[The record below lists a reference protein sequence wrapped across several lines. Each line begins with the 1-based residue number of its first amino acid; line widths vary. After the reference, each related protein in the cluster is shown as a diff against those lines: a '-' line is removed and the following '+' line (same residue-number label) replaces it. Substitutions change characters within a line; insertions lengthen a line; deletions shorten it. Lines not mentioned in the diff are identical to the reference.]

1 MAESFEEAGCRI
13 CRQKAGR
20 DALPGDPSLL
30 LRKHLFRLRLWSF
43 SEYLHPKK
51 PNPEEFQL
59 AEPGNNL
66 VLNCMDISELTDGA
80 LLWGTPGPKL

>member
-30 LRKHLFRLRLWSF
+30 SRKHLFRLRLWSF
-43 SEYLHPKK
+43 SEYLHPK
-51 PNPEEFQL
+51 NPIQRNSSWQSRETTLF
-59 AEPGNNL
+59 
-66 VLNCMDISELTDGA
+66 
-80 LLWGTPGPKL
+80 